1 MEFSKISRIAAALI
15 AVAGLTLGAAAPV
28 FADSAANCRAE
39 TEPNVAPCIQKIDAS
54 LQNPSVCAYMAA
66 GQAPA
71 EYLRCYSPM
80 VLCGGISKAD
90 AQAKAN
96 ADAAA
101 GIKNAKAQGYC
112 K

>member
-1 MEFSKISRIAAALI
+1 MEASNVSRVAALL
-15 AVAGLTLGAAAPV
+15 VGAGLALGAATPA
-28 FADSAANCRAE
+28 FADSADNCRAE
-39 TEPNVAPCIQKIDAS
+39 TQPNVGPCIQKIDAS

-66 GQAPA
+66 GQGPA
-71 EYLRCYSPM
+71 EYLRCYLPM

-90 AQAKAN
+90 AQAKAD